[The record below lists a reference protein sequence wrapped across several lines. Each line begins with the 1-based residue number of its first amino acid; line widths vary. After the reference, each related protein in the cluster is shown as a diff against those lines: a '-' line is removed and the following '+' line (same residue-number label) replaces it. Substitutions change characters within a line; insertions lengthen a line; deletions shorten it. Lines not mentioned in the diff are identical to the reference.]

1 MKTIP
6 SACFGLLIAAFLAL
20 LTTEANFAAQPKPI
34 KSGLGEQDLLP
45 LPFPHAGMGVGALRW
60 GDPLKP
66 APSTLPPWSAF
77 SKSLLDTLPQS
88 PVEMENR
95 EKRRKFALGVAASPG
110 PQVLQ
115 AAKLAAGKAA
125 VDFHRASFR
134 CLDWGELVDSSV
146 DLQTLSE
153 AMVRGWYNLPGKAL
167 HNNALFQMELDY
179 PLSTIRPWIV
189 VRSLTSKGLKYEI
202 NKDSGVKFDLSAG
215 HAVYGSGSLGLSYHV
230 VSDTTLQIDQPM
242 VIGYDVALL
251 ELVDPPM
258 PKLSTLNGTNMA
270 VRHKF
275 RWKLRESKNV
285 QTINVDTA
293 DLLARDGRQVA
304 EANYPAPVVQELA
317 DQVKKGEP
325 ARMAFLAEGK
335 PRLFRIPEENQ
346 WRRLEEGSVFRSDEL
361 VRLRVVLDEPAFLYV
376 LGKDSSGK
384 AAVLYPKVEGEDLS
398 VGEEKSVEKGEWV
411 FPSAV
416 IGEEGMKFDNDP
428 SGTESFVVIASKTK
442 PEGLPKALAQFAR
455 AAREEAAKPA
465 TATRSVDL
473 GLPSI
478 LRLPS
483 GYAKAQSANPQPA
496 PVAPPTTGS
505 APPPAQA
512 GETPKP
518 PMEVLFSGLNSATVL
533 KLNLSRVR
541 VK

>member
-1 MKTIP
+1 MKLFILSSSTL
-6 SACFGLLIAAFLAL
+6 ATAAFLFF
-20 LTTEANFAAQPKPI
+20 LTAPPAFPAQPRPV
-34 KSGLGEQDLLP
+34 KSGVSEQELIP
-45 LPFPHAGMGVGALRW
+45 LPFPHAGMDVGALRW

-66 APSTLPPWSAF
+66 ASATLPPWSAF
-77 SKSLLDTLPQS
+77 SKSFIDTLPRAA
-88 PVEMENR
+88 VEMGDR
-95 EKRRKFALGVAASPG
+95 SKRRQFALGVAASPG

-115 AAKLAAGKAA
+115 AAKLATGKVG
-125 VDFHRASFR
+125 VDFSRASFR
-134 CLDWGELVDSSV
+134 CMEWGELTDASV

-179 PLSTIRPWIV
+179 PLSTVRPWIV
-189 VRSLTSKGLKYEI
+189 VRSLTAKGLKYEI
-202 NKDSGVKFDLSAG
+202 NKDAGFKFDLSAG
-215 HAVYGSGSLGLSYHV
+215 HAVYGSGSLGLSYRV
-230 VSDTTLQIDQPM
+230 LTDTTLQIDQPM

-258 PKLSTLNGTNMA
+258 PKLSTLDGTNMA

-275 RWKLRESKNV
+275 RWRLRESKKAEL
-285 QTINVDTA
+285 INVDTA
-293 DLLARDGRQVA
+293 DLLARDARQVA
-304 EANYPAPVVQELA
+304 EASYPAPVVQELA

-325 ARMAFLAEGK
+325 VRMAFLGEAK
-335 PRLFRIPEENQ
+335 PRQYRTPEENQ
-346 WRRLEEGSVFRSDEL
+346 WRRLEEGSAFRSDEL
-361 VRLRVVLDEPAFLYV
+361 VRLRVVLDEPAFVYV

-398 VGEEKSVEKGEWV
+398 IGEEKPIEKGEWI

-416 IGEEGMKFDNDP
+416 IAEEGMKFDNDP
-428 SGTESFVVIASKTK
+428 SGTESFVVVASKTK
-442 PEGLPKALAQFAR
+442 PDGLPKALAQFAR
-455 AAREEAAKPA
+455 AARDEAAKPA

-496 PVAPPTTGS
+496 PVAAPTTG
-505 APPPAQA
+505 ATPPPAQA
-512 GETPKP
+512 GDTPKP

-533 KLNLSRVR
+533 KLNLSRVQ
-541 VK
+541 VP